1 MAVEPNGPGGQVK
14 ELRLALVLYGGVS
27 LAVYMHGITK
37 ELHRLVRAS
46 APEAGGATEPAPA
59 SERVWRR
66 LLGRLAQEASG
77 VATRV
82 VVDVVA
88 GTSAGG
94 INGVYLAKALAHD
107 LSQDALRDLWIG
119 HGAISG
125 LLRGP
130 RFLPGWSKSIT
141 LPLALRRAPLDG
153 ASMCGWLHDA
163 LVTMDATAA
172 APGRS
177 LMPDGHELQLF
188 VTMTD
193 LRGYE
198 RDVVADDPHIIRER
212 QHAHVMSFRYRPSHD
227 VDDFGPRGNAALAFG
242 ARATSCFPGAFPP
255 VSPRSVSELLRER
268 GAADT
273 EISPRHFRLQELAG
287 PRGGDPLTSRF
298 IDGGVLDNRPFEQAI
313 RAIRSRR
320 ADTEVDRRL
329 LYVDPDPRPLAEGPA
344 PAVPDAEPAEI
355 PTILAALTKIP
366 RQQPILGALLEV
378 ATLND
383 RVARIAELVTASF
396 DPIARQVAAV
406 VGGAVADVAAAPDPA
421 RLAEWR
427 RLIHQRASEGSGRLA
442 YWTYARMKLADAVEG
457 YARTICTALD
467 YPYESN
473 HAQLVRGA
481 LRAWARDRGLFAEDP
496 ARLLGEHAELLSAEQ
511 VDFLR
516 TFDIGYGARL
526 LRFVIAGLNAWYAH
540 AGEPGYPDRAALDRA
555 KAALWARVKRLDE
568 LGAGRTFPAE
578 LVTEIERTFPAQLID
593 DRLHRTTLNDADFA
607 SMHAADLDRLREGVG
622 AAYAA
627 VLRDFSAET
636 MGEIHTLTLGWPA
649 ERREDLL
656 VRYLGYPLWDA
667 VLYPVQRLS
676 DAGERDRVEV
686 IRMSPAD
693 AGVLRFPGAQKLQ
706 GVGLHHF
713 RAFFRRDYREC
724 DYLWG
729 RLDAAAR
736 MVELLRGG
744 KDQEYREWF
753 EQLAEAILTEDAE
766 RLTSPGAQALIAQ
779 LRAELTAAPP
789 QAAPAA

>member
-46 APEAGGATEPAPA
+46 APEAGGPRSRPPRASGCGGACWAGWPRRRRGSPPA
-59 SERVWRR
+59 SWWTSWPEPRPGGSTASTWPRPSPTTSPR
-66 LLGRLAQEASG
+66 TRCATCGSATGRS
-77 VATRV
+77 
-82 VVDVVA
+82 
-88 GTSAGG
+88 
-94 INGVYLAKALAHD
+94 
-107 LSQDALRDLWIG
+107 
-119 HGAISG
+119 SG

-172 APGRS
+172 APAES

-212 QHAHVMSFRYRPSHD
+212 QHAHVMSFRYQPRRD

-255 VSPRSVSELLRER
+255 VSPRSVSELLRDAGR
-268 GAADT
+268 GRHGDLAAL
-273 EISPRHFRLQELAG
+273 FRLQELAG
-287 PRGGDPLTSRF
+287 RVGGDPLTSRF

-320 ADTEVDRRL
+320 ADTEVRPAAALRRS
-329 LYVDPDPRPLAEGPA
+329 RPASAGRGAA

-355 PTILAALTKIP
+355 RDDPRRADQDP

-396 DPIARQVAAV
+396 EPIARQVAAV
-406 VGGAVADVAAAPDPA
+406 VGGAVADVATAPDAA

-427 RLIHQRASEGSGRLA
+427 RLIHERASEGSGRLA

-457 YARTICTALD
+457 YARTVCTALD
-467 YPYESN
+467 YPIESN

-496 ARLLGEHAELLSAEQ
+496 ERLLGERGELLSAEQ

-526 LRFVIAGLNAWYAH
+526 LRFVLAGLNAWYAH
-540 AGEPGYPDRAALDRA
+540 AGEPGYPGPGGPRR
-555 KAALWARVKRLDE
+555 RE
-568 LGAGRTFPAE
+568 GGPLGAGEAARRAGGGAHVRPRGRGRDRADVPGPA
-578 LVTEIERTFPAQLID
+578 
-593 DRLHRTTLNDADFA
+593 HRRP
-607 SMHAADLDRLREGVG
+607 HPP
-622 AAYAA
+622 
-627 VLRDFSAET
+627 
-636 MGEIHTLTLGWPA
+636 HHA
-649 ERREDLL
+649 ERRRLRLDARGGPGSAARGGRRRLRRGPPGFQRRDHGRDPHPDARLAGRAAGGPL

-667 VLYPVQRLS
+667 VLFPVQRLS
-676 DAGERDRVEV
+676 DAGSATGWR
-686 IRMSPAD
+686 SSA
-693 AGVLRFPGAQKLQ
+693 
-706 GVGLHHF
+706 
-713 RAFFRRDYREC
+713 
-724 DYLWG
+724 
-729 RLDAAAR
+729 
-736 MVELLRGG
+736 
-744 KDQEYREWF
+744 
-753 EQLAEAILTEDAE
+753 
-766 RLTSPGAQALIAQ
+766 
-779 LRAELTAAPP
+779 
-789 QAAPAA
+789 